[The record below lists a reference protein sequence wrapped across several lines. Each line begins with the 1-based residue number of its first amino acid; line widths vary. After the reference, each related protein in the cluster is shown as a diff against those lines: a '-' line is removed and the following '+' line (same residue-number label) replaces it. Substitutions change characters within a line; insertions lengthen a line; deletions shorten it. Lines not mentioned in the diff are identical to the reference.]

1 MPLLLFPTL
10 PPVYLSDNTPAGGR
24 NKNRQ
29 KSLLDSRM
37 SLLEALSP
45 QATLKRGYTITKIDG
60 VALKSAKAEII
71 SGTRIVTCLHDG
83 EIVSIIK

>member
-1 MPLLLFPTL
+1 
-10 PPVYLSDNTPAGGR
+10 
-24 NKNRQ
+24 
-29 KSLLDSRM
+29 M